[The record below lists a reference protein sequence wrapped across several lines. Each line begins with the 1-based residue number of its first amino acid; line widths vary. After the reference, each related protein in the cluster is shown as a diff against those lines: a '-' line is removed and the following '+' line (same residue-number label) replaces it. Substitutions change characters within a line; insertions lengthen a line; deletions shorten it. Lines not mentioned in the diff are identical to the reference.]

1 MQIKKA
7 AEAAGLTERA
17 VRLYEERGLVSP
29 VHIDKNGRGFR
40 EYSDE
45 DVERLK
51 TIASLRRA
59 LFTIDEI
66 KEMTDHP
73 ERIPAVVASHRER
86 MHADFANLSY
96 LVTHIDSV
104 DENTVVSTEALADAI
119 FSSPSRPERS
129 DTEPTEEEKI
139 LFSEQYERI
148 YEKYFSENTGWER
161 RYDISLR
168 VRNFFDGLSVNF
180 DGAGKVLRVCGCVL
194 LAFIAVFFILYGI
207 ADVEEVEYE
216 LSGYSFYVGDPDVRE
231 PATIRIE
238 GKYKDYVMRDDTFE
252 GIIYIDGYVDDV
264 EKVSYRHSFFVSEK
278 SGIRTSYAVS
288 KDELI
293 VRHDTHLVNS
303 DHAYTEDGVPCLV
316 SVLGSFDEDFELQC
330 VAVMV
335 YSQFDG
341 RPGSYTW
348 DDNSRVICT
357 SFANPDDAY
366 NLFMRMTDR

>member
-7 AEAAGLTERA
+7 AEASGLTERA

-29 VHIDKNGRGFR
+29 VHIDKNGRDFR

-66 KEMTDHP
+66 KEMTDTP

-96 LVTHIDSV
+96 LVSHIDGV
-104 DENTVVSTEALADAI
+104 DENGVLSTDELANAI
-119 FSSPSRPERS
+119 FSSPSRSERT

-161 RYDISLR
+161 RYAVSLR
-168 VRNFFDGLSVNF
+168 ARDFFDGLAV
-180 DGAGKVLRVCGCVL
+180 GAGFFGKLMRVCGVIL
-194 LAFIAVFFILYGI
+194 LIGVVALFVLYGV
-207 ADVEEVEYE
+207 ADVEKVDYE
-216 LSGYSFYVGDPDVRE
+216 LTGYSFYVGDPDVRE

-238 GKYKDYVMRDDTFE
+238 GRYKNYILREDTFE
-252 GIIYIDGYVDDV
+252 GIVYIDGYVDDV
-264 EKVSYRHSFFVSEK
+264 ERDSYRHSFFVSEK

-293 VRHDTHLVNS
+293 VRQDAHLVHS
-303 DHAYTEDGVPCLV
+303 DHAYTADGVPCLIR
-316 SVLGSFDEDFELQC
+316 VLGSFDEDFELRC
-330 VAVMV
+330 VTVMV
-335 YSQFDG
+335 YPQLDG

-348 DDNSRVICT
+348 NDDSRVICT
-357 SFANPDDAY
+357 AFTNPDEAY
-366 NLFMRMTDR
+366 ELFIRMNY